1 MIVYDIK
8 KGFQIS
14 KKFAQPAGEIMAE
27 LEAEDKLT
35 AEELVNVSRP
45 EDAPLHD
52 YFEWND
58 AIAAE
63 KYRVRQGNYLIEA
76 VVEVHNKPSADDSN
90 KVEVEVIK
98 PFYALETGSKNYYHI
113 ETIVQSEDKAQKLLA
128 MATKELLSIRKRYDI
143 IADKLSGVF
152 KAIDELQE
160 SA

>member
-27 LEAEDKLT
+27 LEAENKLT

-76 VVEVHNKPSADDSN
+76 VIEVHSKPSTEDSN
-90 KVEVEVIK
+90 KVEIEVVK
-98 PFYALETGSKNYYHI
+98 PFYALGNNSNNYYHI

-128 MATKELLSIRKRYDI
+128 MATKELLSIRRRYDI

-160 SA
+160 SI

>member
-14 KKFAQPAGEIMAE
+14 KKYAQPAGEIMAE

-58 AIAAE
+58 AVAAE

-76 VVEVHNKPSADDSN
+76 VVEVHNKPSVDDSN

-98 PFYALETGSKNYYHI
+98 PFYALETGSTNYYHI
-113 ETIVQSEDKAQKLLA
+113 ETIVQSEDKAQRLLA

-143 IADKLSGVF
+143 IADKLAGVF

-160 SA
+160 SE

>member
-58 AIAAE
+58 AVAAE
-63 KYRVRQGNYLIEA
+63 KYRVRQGNYLIES
-76 VVEVHNKPSADDSN
+76 VVEVHNKPSVDDSN

-113 ETIVQSEDKAQKLLA
+113 ETIVQSEDKAQRLLA

-160 SA
+160 SV